1 MFVALLFVSG
11 LSFLE
16 ENMWRLGDE
25 DPEEMPIGFEI
36 AFPSLLETAKSLGV
50 VFPYDHHALQSI
62 YALRE
67 VKLNKIPME
76 VMHRV
81 PTTLLHSLEGMPGV
95 VDWDRILRLQSSDGS
110 FLFSPSATA
119 SALMHTGDA
128 KCFEYIDRIVKQFNG
143 GVPNVYPVDLFEHIW
158 VVDRLERLGIS
169 RYFKKEIKQCLDHVH
184 RHWTEKGICW
194 ARNSEV
200 QDVDD
205 TAMAFR
211 LMRLHGYDI
220 SPSVFEHFEKDGEF
234 FAFVGQSTQAV
245 TGMYNLNRAS
255 QVRFPGEDVLER
267 AARFSYEFLREREAQ
282 GTIADKWIIAKDLP
296 GEVQYTLNFPWYASL
311 PRVEARVY
319 LDQYGGDDD
328 IWIGKTLYRMPL
340 VNNNIY
346 LELARR
352 DFNRCQVQ
360 HQLEWHGL
368 QRWFTENGLE
378 AFGVTSGDVLRT
390 YFLAA
395 ACIFEPSRA
404 TERLAWA
411 RVSVLTNVISKYLRS
426 DSSGN
431 KIMERFMHGGHE
443 EKTDVSWLN
452 GDAKEEIL
460 VRALEQLVDLLAQQ
474 APSVGEGPMYIN
486 NLLRCAWIEWMMQ
499 QVNNEDD
506 IYGTSVTQ
514 AGSGM
519 VHDKQTSLLIVKVI
533 EICAGRI
540 SEASS
545 MMNNMDGTWF
555 IQLASSICDTLHHKM
570 LLSQDAEKN
579 KAIIS
584 HMDKKIEFD
593 MQELTQNILQTDDDE
608 TSKKTKQ
615 TFLSV
620 VKSCY
625 YATNC
630 PSGIIDKH
638 VSKVI
643 FEHVI

>member
-1 MFVALLFVSG
+1 MISG
-11 LSFLE
+11 LG
-16 ENMWRLGDE
+16 R
-25 DPEEMPIGFEI
+25 
-36 AFPSLLETAKSLGV
+36 
-50 VFPYDHHALQSI
+50 
-62 YALRE
+62 
-67 VKLNKIPME
+67 
-76 VMHRV
+76 
-81 PTTLLHSLEGMPGV
+81 HS
-95 VDWDRILRLQSSDGS
+95 
-110 FLFSPSATA
+110 
-119 SALMHTGDA
+119 TG
-128 KCFEYIDRIVKQFNG
+128 K
-143 GVPNVYPVDLFEHIW
+143 H
-158 VVDRLERLGIS
+158 
-169 RYFKKEIKQCLDHVH
+169 
-184 RHWTEKGICW
+184 KGI
-194 ARNSEV
+194 R
-200 QDVDD
+200 
-205 TAMAFR
+205 
-211 LMRLHGYDI
+211 
-220 SPSVFEHFEKDGEF
+220 
-234 FAFVGQSTQAV
+234 
-245 TGMYNLNRAS
+245 
-255 QVRFPGEDVLER
+255 
-267 AARFSYEFLREREAQ
+267 REIMFKQLVSCIHTCTKKKLYRQ
-282 GTIADKWIIAKDLP
+282 HMI
-296 GEVQYTLNFPWYASL
+296 
-311 PRVEARVY
+311 
-319 LDQYGGDDD
+319 YG
-328 IWIGKTLYRMPL
+328 LSRMPL

-545 MMNNMDGTWF
+545 MMNNIDGTWF

-570 LLSQDAEKN
+570 LLSQVTP
-579 KAIIS
+579 
-584 HMDKKIEFD
+584 MPDKFFTTFCTE
-593 MQELTQNILQTDDDE
+593 IL
-608 TSKKTKQ
+608 
-615 TFLSV
+615 L
-620 VKSCY
+620 
-625 YATNC
+625 
-630 PSGIIDKH
+630 I
-638 VSKVI
+638 
-643 FEHVI
+643 